1 MYVAKHYFE
10 TRFKQN
16 FKKGDT
22 VPDEIAKVYMKDVN
36 ELLIDNS
43 SDVEIETS
51 EDNLKNDKSKLEED
65 NLKNDK
71 SKNDKSKLEEEIKSK
86 FKSKEELEEYAR
98 TQGIELDRRK
108 SMKNMIKDFLKF
120 Q

>member
-1 MYVAKHYFE
+1 MYIAKHYFE

-22 VPDEIAKVYMKDVN
+22 VPDDIAKFYRRDVE
-36 ELLIDNS
+36 ELLIDDSSNVEAKIENS
-43 SDVEIETS
+43 D
-51 EDNLKNDKSKLEED
+51 LEETLIEE
-65 NLKNDK
+65 NLD
-71 SKNDKSKLEEEIKSK
+71 LEGK
-86 FKSKEELEEYAR
+86 FKSKKELEEYAR

-108 SMKNMIKDFLKF
+108 SMKNMIRDFLKF